1 MKKTLFVALMVVA
14 GFAQATVFAG
24 KNEYAGR
31 CAALQL
37 QVGNSSTARVAM
49 NVATNKGEMQIAARE
64 WMSRLARDEK
74 GAVKSGVMACQ
85 LIGITM

>member
-1 MKKTLFVALMVVA
+1 MKLITALILSVTTIT
-14 GFAQATVFAG
+14 AQATVFAG

-74 GAVKSGVMACQ
+74 GAIKSAVMACQ
-85 LIGITM
+85 SIGIKL